1 VKWNI
6 NRSSNLPVI
15 GLGIVS
21 GAGGVTVNPMS
32 ERTMR
37 AIAKLSPGEGLQMT
51 EVPVPRP
58 GINDV
63 LIKIKQTSI
72 CGTDIHIYNWDSWA
86 EQTIKPPMVIGHEF
100 VGTIEEVGANV
111 QGYKKGDLVDG
122 EGHIVCGVC
131 RNCLAGRR
139 HLCKDTKGVG
149 VNRDGA
155 FAEYLCIPA
164 SNAVHVDPAI
174 PLDVLS
180 CFDPLGN
187 ATHTALQFDLVGEDV
202 LITGA
207 GPIGCMA
214 VAIAKH
220 AGARKIVVTD
230 VNPDR
235 LALAMRMG
243 ATRTVDVSKEKLPEV
258 QKEIGMREGFDVG
271 LEMSGNPRALN
282 DMIDNMAHGGRIALL
297 GIMPGAAAVNW
308 NKVVFNMLTIKGIYG
323 REMYETWYKMTA
335 MIQSGLDISP
345 VITHRFHYTEFQ
357 AAFDLM
363 RSGKSGKI
371 VLKWE

>member
-1 VKWNI
+1 
-6 NRSSNLPVI
+6 
-15 GLGIVS
+15 
-21 GAGGVTVNPMS
+21 
-32 ERTMR
+32 MR
-37 AIAKLSPGEGLQMT
+37 AIAKLAPGPGLSLT
-51 EVPVPRP
+51 EVPVPTP
-58 GINDV
+58 GVNDV
-63 LIKIKQTSI
+63 LIKVKKTSI
-72 CGTDIHIYNWDSWA
+72 CGTDVHIYNWDAWA
-86 EQTIKPPMVIGHEF
+86 EKTIKTPMVIGHEF
-100 VGTIEEVGANV
+100 VGTIAAVGANV
-111 QGYKKGDLVDG
+111 IGFQPGDLVDG
-122 EGHIVCGVC
+122 EGHIVCGLC

-187 ATHTALQFDLVGEDV
+187 ATHTALQYDLVGEDV

-214 VAIAKH
+214 TAIAWQ

-235 LALAMRMG
+235 LALAARMG
-243 ATRTVDVSKEKLPEV
+243 ATRTVDVSKETLPDV
-258 QKEIGMREGFDVG
+258 QREIGMKEGFDIG
-271 LEMSGNPRALN
+271 LEMSGNPVALN
-282 DMIDNMAHGGRIALL
+282 TMIDNMAHGGRIALL
-297 GIMPGAAAVNW
+297 GIMPGAAAVDW
-308 NKVVFNMLTIKGIYG
+308 NKVVFNMLTIRGIYG
-323 REMYETWYKMTA
+323 REMYETWYKMTSL
-335 MIQSGLDISP
+335 IQRGLDISP

-357 AAFDLM
+357 TAFDLM
-363 RSGKSGKI
+363 RSGRSGKI
-371 VLKWE
+371 ILNWD

>member
-1 VKWNI
+1 
-6 NRSSNLPVI
+6 
-15 GLGIVS
+15 
-21 GAGGVTVNPMS
+21 
-32 ERTMR
+32 MR
-37 AIAKLSPGEGLQMT
+37 AIAKLAPGPGLSLT
-51 EVPVPRP
+51 EVPIPTP
-58 GINDV
+58 GVNDV
-63 LIKIKQTSI
+63 LIKVKKTSI
-72 CGTDIHIYNWDSWA
+72 CGTDIHIYNWDAWA
-86 EQTIKPPMVIGHEF
+86 EKTIKTPMIVGHEF
-100 VGTIEEVGANV
+100 VGTIAAVGANV
-111 QGYKKGDLVDG
+111 IGFQPGDLVDG
-122 EGHIVCGVC
+122 EGHIVCGLC

-187 ATHTALQFDLVGEDV
+187 ATHTALQYDLVGEDV

-214 VAIAKH
+214 TAIAWQ

-235 LALAMRMG
+235 LALAARMG
-243 ATRTVDVSKEKLPEV
+243 ATRTVDVSKENLPDV
-258 QKEIGMREGFDVG
+258 QREIGMKEGFDIG
-271 LEMSGNPRALN
+271 LEMSGNPAALN
-282 DMIDNMAHGGRIALL
+282 TMIDNMAHGGRIALL
-297 GIMPGAAAVNW
+297 GIMPGAAAVDW
-308 NKVVFNMLTIKGIYG
+308 NKVVFNMLTIRGIYG
-323 REMYETWYKMTA
+323 REMYETWYKMTSL
-335 MIQSGLDISP
+335 IQRGLDISP

-357 AAFDLM
+357 TAFDLM
-363 RSGKSGKI
+363 RSGRSGKI
-371 VLKWE
+371 ILNWD

>member
-1 VKWNI
+1 
-6 NRSSNLPVI
+6 
-15 GLGIVS
+15 
-21 GAGGVTVNPMS
+21 
-32 ERTMR
+32 MR
-37 AIAKLSPGEGLQMT
+37 AIAKLTAGPGLQMT
-51 EVPVPRP
+51 EVPVPVP

-63 LIKIKQTSI
+63 LIKVKKTSI
-72 CGTDIHIYNWDSWA
+72 CGTDVHIYNWDTWA
-86 EQTIKPPMVIGHEF
+86 EKTIHPPMVIGHEF
-100 VGTIEEVGANV
+100 VGVVEQVGANV
-111 QGYKKGDLVDG
+111 PHFKAGDLVDG
-122 EGHIVCGVC
+122 EGHIVCGAC

-149 VNRDGA
+149 VNRQGA

-187 ATHTALQFDLVGEDV
+187 AVHTALKYDMIGEDV

-214 VAIAKH
+214 TAIAKQV
-220 AGARKIVVTD
+220 GARKVVVTD
-230 VNPDR
+230 VNPAR
-235 LALAMRMG
+235 LALAKRMG
-243 ATRTVDVSKEKLPEV
+243 ATRVVDVSKEKIPDV
-258 QKEIGMREGFDVG
+258 QQELGMKEGFDIG
-271 LEMSGNPRALN
+271 LEMSGNPRALA
-282 DMIDNMAHGGRIALL
+282 DMIDNMCHGGRIALL
-297 GIMPGAAAVNW
+297 GIMPGAAAVDW

-335 MIQSGLDISP
+335 LIQSGLDISP

-357 AAFDLM
+357 QGFDLM

-371 VLKWE
+371 VLNWE

>member
-1 VKWNI
+1 
-6 NRSSNLPVI
+6 
-15 GLGIVS
+15 
-21 GAGGVTVNPMS
+21 
-32 ERTMR
+32 
-37 AIAKLSPGEGLQMT
+37 
-51 EVPVPRP
+51 
-58 GINDV
+58 
-63 LIKIKQTSI
+63 
-72 CGTDIHIYNWDSWA
+72 GTDVHIYNWDAWA
-86 EQTIKPPMVIGHEF
+86 EKTIPAPMVVGHEF
-100 VGTIEEVGANV
+100 VGEIEQVGSNV
-111 QGYKKGDLVDG
+111 VGFKPGDLVDG
-122 EGHIVCGVC
+122 EGHIVCGIC

-149 VNRDGA
+149 VNRQGA

-187 ATHTALQFDLVGEDV
+187 ATHTTLQYDLVGEDV

-214 VAIAKH
+214 AAIARH

-235 LALAMRMG
+235 LALALKMG
-243 ATRTVDVSKEKLPEV
+243 ATRTVDISREKLPDV
-258 QKEIGMREGFDVG
+258 QREIGMKEGFDIG

-297 GIMPGAAAVNW
+297 GIMPGAAAVDW
-308 NKVVFNMLTIKGIYG
+308 NKVVFNMLTIRGIYG

-345 VITHRFHYTEFQ
+345 VITHRFHFTEFQ
-357 AAFDLM
+357 QGFDLM

-371 VLKWE
+371 VLSWS

>member
-1 VKWNI
+1 M
-6 NRSSNLPVI
+6 
-15 GLGIVS
+15 
-21 GAGGVTVNPMS
+21 TD
-32 ERTMR
+32 RTMQ
-37 AIAKLSPGEGLQMT
+37 AIAKLTPEPGVQLT
-51 EVPVPRP
+51 EVPMPKP

-72 CGTDIHIYNWDSWA
+72 CGTDVHIYNWDTWA
-86 EQTIKPPMVIGHEF
+86 QETIKPPMVIGHEF
-100 VGTIEEVGANV
+100 VGAIEEVGANV
-111 QGYKKGDLVDG
+111 QAFKKGDLVDG

-139 HLCKDTKGVG
+139 HLCRDAKGVG

-164 SNAVHVDPAI
+164 SNAVKVDESI

-187 ATHTALQFDLVGEDV
+187 ATHTALQYDLVGEDV

-220 AGARKIVVTD
+220 CGARKIVVTD
-230 VNPDR
+230 INADR
-235 LALAMRMG
+235 LTLASQMG
-243 ATRTVDVSKEKLPEV
+243 ATRTVDVSKENLPDV
-258 QKEIGMREGFDVG
+258 QKDIGMREGFDIG
-271 LEMSGNPRALN
+271 LEMSGNPQALN
-282 DMIDNMAHGGRIALL
+282 GMIDNMSHGGRIAIL
-297 GIMPGAAAVNW
+297 GIMPSAAINW

-323 REMYETWYKMTA
+323 REMYETWYKMTS
-335 MIQSGLDISP
+335 MIQSGLDITP
-345 VITHRFHYTEFQ
+345 VITHHFHYTDFQ
-357 AAFDLM
+357 EAFDLM

-371 VLKWE
+371 VLNWEAKN